1 MTEEIINAKVGDK
14 VKMFGQ
20 KRRFTVM
27 ARDARY
33 IILTKNCFG
42 KPLYTI
48 LDLEYEWMGPDYMV
62 FGIYDY
68 SDRSDCEEALRALQ
82 KGELEIS
89 RRRGISFEEYEAK
102 FEEDDN
108 TQIDFS
114 DCEKCPARKECEVL
128 KADEETL
135 EEE

>member
-1 MTEEIINAKVGDK
+1 MTEQITNAKVGDK

-20 KRRFTVM
+20 RRRFTCM

-33 IILTKNCFG
+33 IIFVKNCFG
-42 KPLYTI
+42 EPLYTI

-68 SDRSDCEEALRALQ
+68 SDRSDCEKALEALQ
-82 KGELEIS
+82 KGDLEIS

-102 FEEDDN
+102 FEEEN
-108 TQIDFS
+108 
-114 DCEKCPARKECEVL
+114 R
-128 KADEETL
+128 
-135 EEE
+135 